1 MNGPRFI
8 YHDSSYEKVHYHYCM
23 VEVVLLPLHQHI
35 QSVFYTQDDVSL
47 LASSIEDDLSPS
59 DVYVDLTTC

>member
-1 MNGPRFI
+1 
-8 YHDSSYEKVHYHYCM
+8 M
-23 VEVVLLPLHQHI
+23 VEVVLLPLHQHL